1 MRVHGLCTYVALWL
15 VLVSGCAPR
24 PEQFSP
30 SEALTAF
37 LTALDR
43 STHAPE
49 QLQTAF
55 EWVDKNSQAAMKQ
68 RANLAAS
75 LAGRSIAP
83 WDMLVS
89 GRASFSAYSVPSLR
103 MRSNIQGDQ
112 ATVTMPLEG
121 RADVTVS
128 MVREDGRWRV
138 VLGLLPELRE

>member
-1 MRVHGLCTYVALWL
+1 LWVAWIFL
-15 VLVSGCAPR
+15 VVSACAPR
-24 PEQFSP
+24 PEQLSP
-30 SEALTAF
+30 SEALTSF

-49 QLQTAF
+49 QLETAF
-55 EWVDKNSQAAMKQ
+55 DWLDRKSQATLKQ

-83 WDMLVS
+83 WDMLVP

-103 MRSNIQGDQ
+103 MRTQVDGDR

-121 RADVTVS
+121 RQDVHVE

-138 VLGLLPELRE
+138 VLGLTPEQRD

>member
-1 MRVHGLCTYVALWL
+1 MRPLYPWVGLLL
-15 VLVSGCAPR
+15 LFVSACAPR
-24 PEQFSP
+24 PEQLSP
-30 SEALTAF
+30 SEALTSF

-49 QLQTAF
+49 QLETAF
-55 EWVDKNSQAAMKQ
+55 EWVDKESQAALKQ

-83 WDMLVS
+83 WDMLVP

-103 MRSNIQGDQ
+103 MYTRVDGDK
-112 ATVTMPLEG
+112 ATVTIPLEG
-121 RADVTVS
+121 KGDSRVE

-138 VLGLLPELRE
+138 LLGIRADQKE